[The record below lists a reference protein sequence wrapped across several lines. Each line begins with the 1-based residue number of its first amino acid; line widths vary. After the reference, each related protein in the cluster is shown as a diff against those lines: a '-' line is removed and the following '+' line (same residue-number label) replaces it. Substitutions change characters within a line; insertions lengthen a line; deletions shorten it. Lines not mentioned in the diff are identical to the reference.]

1 MAKQYLAFDIGASG
15 GRAILGAVIN
25 GKLQTREVHRFSN
38 TPVTVGKHCY
48 WDVLRLLH
56 GIHTGLQNA
65 TVGDGYCSAAVDT
78 WGVDYGLVDA
88 AGVLLQNPMHYRDT
102 RTQGMAKQV
111 EQLVSAAEFY
121 NINGLQQMEIN
132 TVYQL
137 YADYTTRPWLKD
149 ATVAM
154 LLMPDLFHFM
164 LTGKQVTERSIAST
178 TQLLDADTGGWSDTL
193 IETLSLPRRIFTEI
207 VPSGTVIGSLRDALC
222 KQLSIPS
229 AKITAVCG
237 HDTQCAMAAIP
248 ASDADFIFLSCGTW
262 ALFGT
267 ELPRPLRTETARKYA
282 VTNEIGYGGR
292 ASFLQN
298 ISGLWLI
305 QETKRIYAQHGE
317 NYSYAQ
323 LEQLAQTADAFQS
336 LINVDDPRFAA
347 SGDMPAAIR
356 AYCKETG
363 QPIPYSVGAVM
374 RCIYESLALR
384 FAKALSQIRECTG
397 KAYCCIHMVG
407 GGVKDHLLCQMTAN
421 ACGIPVMA
429 GPTEAT
435 VCGNLLIQML
445 ADGSVQSL
453 EEARR
458 MVANSVTV
466 TTYQPQQDYHAVW
479 ERYLALP
486 CIQKNER
493 NESI

>member
-1 MAKQYLAFDIGASG
+1 MAKQYLALDLGASG
-15 GRAILGAVIN
+15 GRAILGAVAN
-25 GKLQTREVHRFSN
+25 GRLHTREVHRFSN
-38 TPVTVGKHCY
+38 TPVMAGGYFY

-65 TVGDGYCSAAVDT
+65 AEGDGFCSAAVDT

-102 RTQGMAKQV
+102 RTQGMAEQV
-111 EQLVSAAEFY
+111 EKLVSSAEFY
-121 NINGLQQMEIN
+121 RTNGLQQMEIN

-137 YADYTTRPWLKD
+137 YADCTERPWLKD
-149 ATVAM
+149 SAAAM
-154 LLMPDLFHFM
+154 LLMPDLFHYL

-178 TQLLDADTGGWSDTL
+178 TQLLDANTGNWSDTL
-193 IETLSLPRRIFTEI
+193 IEKLSLPRHIFTEI
-207 VPSGTVIGSLRDALC
+207 IPSGTVIGSLSDTLC
-222 KQLSIPS
+222 RQLSIAP
-229 AKITAVCG
+229 ARITAVCG
-237 HDTQCAMAAIP
+237 HDTQSAMAAIP
-248 ASDADFIFLSCGTW
+248 AEETDFIFLSCGTW

-267 ELPRPLRTETARKYA
+267 ELPKPLITETSRKYA

-305 QETKRIYAQHGE
+305 QETRRVLAQQGE
-317 NYSYAQ
+317 SYSYAQ
-323 LEQLAQTADAFQS
+323 LEQLAQTVEPFAS
-336 LINVDDPRFAA
+336 LINVDDPRFDTA
-347 SGDMPAAIR
+347 GDMPARIR

-384 FAKALSQIRECTG
+384 FAKALSQIKECTG
-397 KAYCCIHMVG
+397 KAYRRIHMVG
-407 GGVKDHLLCQMTAN
+407 GGVKDKLLCQMTAD
-421 ACGIPVMA
+421 ACGVPVMA

-445 ADGSVQSL
+445 ADGSVHSL

-458 MVANSVTV
+458 IVAASVTIEQ
-466 TTYQPQQDYHAVW
+466 YLPQKDFSAVW

-486 CIQKNER
+486 
-493 NESI
+493 

>member
-15 GRAILGAVIN
+15 GRAILGTVTN
-25 GKLQTREVHRFSN
+25 GKLHTREIHRFSN
-38 TPVTVGKHCY
+38 TPVMVGEHFY

-56 GIHTGLQNA
+56 GIHLGLQNA
-65 TVGDGYCSAAVDT
+65 AESDGFCSAAVDT
-78 WGVDYGLVDA
+78 WGVDYGLIDG

-102 RTQGMAKQV
+102 RTQGMAEQV
-111 EQLVSAAEFY
+111 EKRVSSAEFY
-121 NINGLQQMEIN
+121 STNGLQQMEIN
-132 TVYQL
+132 TAYQL
-137 YADYTTRPWLKD
+137 YADCTARPWLKD
-149 ATVAM
+149 AAAAM
-154 LLMPDLFHFM
+154 LLMPDLFHYM

-178 TQLLDADTGGWSDTL
+178 TQLLDANTGNWSDTL
-193 IETLSLPRRIFTEI
+193 IEKLSLPRHIFTEI
-207 VPSGTVIGSLRDALC
+207 VPSGTVIGSLSDALC

-229 AKITAVCG
+229 ANITAVCG

-248 ASDADFIFLSCGTW
+248 AKDTDFIFLSCGTW

-267 ELPRPLRTETARKYA
+267 ELSKPLITETSRKYA

-305 QETKRIYAQHGE
+305 QETKRILAQQGE
-317 NYSYAQ
+317 SYSYAQ
-323 LEQLAQTADAFQS
+323 LEQFAQNEDAFRS

-347 SGDMPAAIR
+347 SGDMPARIR
-356 AYCKETG
+356 AYCKETD

-384 FAKALSQIRECTG
+384 FAKALSQIKECTG
-397 KAYCCIHMVG
+397 KEYHSIHMVG
-407 GGVKDHLLCQMTAN
+407 GGVKDKLLCQMTAD
-421 ACGIPVMA
+421 ACGLPVLA

-445 ADGSVQSL
+445 ADGSLPSL

-458 MVANSVTV
+458 IMTTSVTV
-466 TTYQPQQDYHAVW
+466 ETYLPQNDYSGVW

-486 CIQKNER
+486 
-493 NESI
+493 